1 MTDAAEQQSDV
12 LVVFGITGDLAHK
25 MTLPSLYRL
34 EAANRLDCPIIG
46 VAREDRSAED
56 LRRTLREAVHAVEQ
70 QVDAEAL
77 ERLAARLD
85 YLHGDFAD
93 PALYQSL
100 AERLRDAGRPLFYLE
115 IPPSL
120 FADVVG
126 HLADAGLT
134 RDARVLV
141 EKPFGHDAASAREL
155 DRRLHSLLREQ
166 QILRIDH
173 FLGKQP
179 VLDLAYLRFANTLL
193 APVWSREHIESVQ
206 ITLAEDFGVEDRG
219 SFYDAVG
226 ALRDV
231 VQNHLLQVLALVTM
245 EAPRGADADAL
256 WDAKVEVLRAVADA
270 DPAHA
275 VRAQYE
281 GYQQVPG
288 VGDGSGTETYVALR
302 LEIRNERWQGVPIL
316 IRAGKA
322 LATTVTEV
330 RLVYRHPETRA
341 PLDVP
346 AHAAANQLILTI
358 DPDPAMRL
366 RLLSKAADGT
376 GSRDVHLELP
386 FAAELGKPPA
396 PYERLLHDAL
406 TGDRALFSREDAVEE
421 TWRILQPLI
430 EKPPAV
436 VPYQRGSWGPADAD
450 ALLPTGQ
457 TWHNQDDSGDD
468 GRSSDGDTAHG
479 GGGGA

>member
-1 MTDAAEQQSDV
+1 MTDAAERQSDV

-34 EAANRLDCPIIG
+34 EAADRLDCPIIG
-46 VAREDRSAED
+46 VAREDWSVDE
-56 LRRTLREAVHAVEQ
+56 LRQTLRKAVQAVEQ
-70 QVDAEAL
+70 QVDEKAV

-93 PALYQSL
+93 PQLYQRL
-100 AERLRDAGRPLFYLE
+100 AERLKGTARPLFYLE

-126 HLADAGLT
+126 QLQGAGLT
-134 RDARVLV
+134 GDARVLI

-155 DRRLHSLLREQ
+155 DQRLHGLLKEE

-179 VLDLAYLRFANTLL
+179 VLDLAYLRFANALL
-193 APVWSREHIESVQ
+193 APVWNREHVESVQ
-206 ITLAEDFGVEDRG
+206 ITLAEDFGVDDRG
-219 SFYDAVG
+219 AFYDAVG

-245 EAPRGADADAL
+245 EAPLGTDADAL
-256 WDAKVEVLRAVADA
+256 WDAKVAALRAVADV
-270 DPAHA
+270 DPAHC
-275 VRAQYE
+275 VRGQYQ
-281 GYQQVPG
+281 GYDQVPG
-288 VGDGSGTETYVALR
+288 VSSGSGTETYVALR
-302 LEIRNERWQGVPIL
+302 LEIHNERWQGIPFL

-322 LATTVTEV
+322 LATTATEV
-330 RLVYRHPETRA
+330 RLIFRHPKTRA
-341 PLDVP
+341 PLDIP
-346 AHAAANQLILTI
+346 ADAAPNQLVLTI
-358 DPDPAMRL
+358 DPDPAMRM

-376 GSRDVHLELP
+376 GSRDVHLDLP

-406 TGDRALFSREDAVEE
+406 IGDHALFSREDAVEE

-436 VPYQRGSWGPADAD
+436 VEYTRGSWGPAEAD
-450 ALLPTGQ
+450 TLLPAGQ
-457 TWHNQDDSGDD
+457 SWYPPYD
-468 GRSSDGDTAHG
+468 GTEDAG
-479 GGGGA
+479 